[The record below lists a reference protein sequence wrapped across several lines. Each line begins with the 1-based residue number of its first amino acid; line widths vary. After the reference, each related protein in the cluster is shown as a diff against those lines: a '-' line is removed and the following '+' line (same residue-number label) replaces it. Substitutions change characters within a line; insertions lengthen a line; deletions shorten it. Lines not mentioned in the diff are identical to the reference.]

1 MIPKLVADF
10 FSALFDIDIK
20 CNDIDSED
28 QLENTEMNSETA
40 KLKKILSV
48 YQIIFYILNNG
59 RKRTPL
65 HMMNSESI
73 YNACRSKT
81 VISSLNRFG
90 LAISYDEILRYHSD
104 MASFVTESSQG
115 RVPLPSM
122 FNPAEFTIGALGH
135 QP

>member
-1 MIPKLVADF
+1 MDSDALKSCGAQLRRCILEKDLKLDNKFCDASELEKAYKDIVIPKLVADF

-59 RKRTPL
+59 RK
-65 HMMNSESI
+65 
-73 YNACRSKT
+73 
-81 VISSLNRFG
+81 
-90 LAISYDEILRYHSD
+90 
-104 MASFVTESSQG
+104 
-115 RVPLPSM
+115 
-122 FNPAEFTIGALGH
+122 
-135 QP
+135 